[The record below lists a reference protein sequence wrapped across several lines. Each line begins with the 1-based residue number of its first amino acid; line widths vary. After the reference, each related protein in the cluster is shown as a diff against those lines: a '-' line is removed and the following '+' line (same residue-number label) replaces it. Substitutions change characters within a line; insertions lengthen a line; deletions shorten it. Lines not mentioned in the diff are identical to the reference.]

1 MADSVAPGS
10 AIVVDVSPD
19 PTAPTPAPIGA
30 LGVPDIARAFLFV
43 PPETAVVFEDT
54 PAGVA
59 AGHTGHF
66 GYGVAVNR
74 VEQADALRAH
84 GADIVGGDLAELLDR
99 S

>member
-30 LGVPDIARAFLFV
+30 GVPDIARAFLFV

-54 PAGVA
+54 PAG
-59 AGHTGHF
+59 HTGHF
-66 GYGVAVNR
+66 RYGVAVNR

-84 GADIVGGDLAELLDR
+84 GADVVGGDLAELLDR